1 MYGQEKACPL
11 IKGVAL
17 LDTRHSLFLN
27 GQRGLYEW
35 GNMSD
40 VDWLKDWTEMVSS
53 ADTVA
58 ELGKKLVHSQL
69 TDSEAVGTY
78 FFLLNSRGVMELLG
92 GYGINPIAIEPP
104 IHAWDDH
111 LLAKAIKTRG
121 LAKAV
126 VDFEGGKLY
135 CYAIPM
141 LKGLEPL
148 GSAMFCQKAKPA
160 QDFPA
165 EVNYAMSQVLGI
177 WLQSMGLTNGF
188 NPNSKNTEPNPQALT
203 ERQMKIL
210 ECMSYGQTNAE
221 IAQELILSES
231 SIRQE
236 TVKIYRALG
245 VGSRAEAVKR
255 AIHLGILRAQA
266 I

>member
-1 MYGQEKACPL
+1 
-11 IKGVAL
+11 
-17 LDTRHSLFLN
+17 
-27 GQRGLYEW
+27 
-35 GNMSD
+35 MSN

-69 TDSEAVGTY
+69 TASEAVGTY

-92 GYGINPIAIEPP
+92 GYGINPINTEPAIN
-104 IHAWDDH
+104 AWDDH
-111 LLAKAIKTRG
+111 ILANSIKNKG
-121 LAKAV
+121 LAKAL
-126 VDFEGGKLY
+126 VDYQGNRLY

-141 LKGLEPL
+141 LKGSEPL

-160 QDFPA
+160 EDFPA

-177 WLQSMGLTNGF
+177 WLQSMGLANGF
-188 NPNSKNTEPNPQALT
+188 NPNSKQTEPNPQALT
-203 ERQMKIL
+203 ERQLKIL
-210 ECMSYGQTNAE
+210 ERMSFGQTNAE